1 MLLVKQRRCRTEQQT
16 DAQGAGGGDM
26 LGVLNS
32 LVTAVPFPAV
42 PGAAGQEVG
51 RALVLHPLRE
61 PQQHPHVVVCGF
73 GGVGGAGES
82 GSWRRSLF
90 LSLSSSPPFPFP
102 LPFPSSTSFMPS
114 SFVLYTPCSIFHSSP
129 PLSLFVHPFLS
140 SFLYPPSSSFI
151 LHPSVLHLPPSPS
164 TLPSSFILHLSLSSF
179 ALHPSSSSFILHSPS
194 SFILHPSLS
203 SFTLHPTPPHFQP
216 SPPILPSL
224 PLAGAPEKDPPP
236 LCPLDTVTPS
246 TPETFGSM

>member
-16 DAQGAGGGDM
+16 DAQGAGSGDT

-32 LVTAVPFPAV
+32 LVTAVPLPAV

-82 GSWRRSLF
+82 GSWRWSLF
-90 LSLSSSPPFPFP
+90 LSLSSSPPFPFS
-102 LPFPSSTSFMPS
+102 LPSLSFIHLLYAFILRSVHSMLHFSFFST
-114 SFVLYTPCSIFHSSP
+114 
-129 PLSLFVHPFLS
+129 SLFVHPFLS

>member
-16 DAQGAGGGDM
+16 DAQGAGGGDT

-82 GSWRRSLF
+82 RSWRWSLF
-90 LSLSSSPPFPFP
+90 LSLSSSPPFPFS
-102 LPFPSSTSFMPS
+102 LPSLSFIHLLYAFILRSVHSMLHFSFFSTSIFVRS
-114 SFVLYTPCSIFHSSP
+114 SFSFI
-129 PLSLFVHPFLS
+129 LSLSSILLLHPPSLC
-140 SFLYPPSSSFI
+140 PSSSPFTLHPPFI
-151 LHPSVLHLPPSPS
+151 FHPPSFSFILRPSIPHPPPPFSILLHPSSSILRFHPSPS
-164 TLPSSFILHLSLSSF
+164 TLPPHISSQ
-179 ALHPSSSSFILHSPS
+179 APPSSHHYPWQEHQRRIV
-194 SFILHPSLS
+194 
-203 SFTLHPTPPHFQP
+203 
-216 SPPILPSL
+216 LPSVPWTL
-224 PLAGAPEKDPPP
+224 
-236 LCPLDTVTPS
+236 
-246 TPETFGSM
+246 

>member
-82 GSWRRSLF
+82 GSWRWSLF

-129 PLSLFVHPFLS
+129 PLCSFILFFHPFFIL
-140 SFLYPPSSSFI
+140 PSSSFI

-179 ALHPSSSSFILHSPS
+179 APPSLILLLHSPFS
-194 SFILHPSLS
+194 FIPHPPSFAFILHPPPYP
-203 SFTLHPTPPHFQP
+203 PTFPAKPPH
-216 SPPILPSL
+216 PPITTLGRSTREGSSS
-224 PLAGAPEKDPPP
+224 PLSPGH
-236 LCPLDTVTPS
+236 CDTQHP
-246 TPETFGSM
+246 

>member
-16 DAQGAGGGDM
+16 DAQGAGGGDT

-82 GSWRRSLF
+82 RSWRWSLF
-90 LSLSSSPPFPFP
+90 LSLSSSPPFPFS
-102 LPFPSSTSFMPS
+102 LPSLSFIHLLYAFILRSVHSMLHFSFFSTSIFVRS
-114 SFVLYTPCSIFHSSP
+114 SFSFI
-129 PLSLFVHPFLS
+129 LSLFFHP
-140 SFLYPPSSSFI
+140 PPSSSIPLSFI
-151 LHPSVLHLPPSPS
+151 FPLHPPPSLHLSSSIFLFHPSPSIPHPPPPFSILLHPSSSILRFHPSPS
-164 TLPSSFILHLSLSSF
+164 TLPPHISSQ
-179 ALHPSSSSFILHSPS
+179 APPSSHHYPWQEHQRRIV
-194 SFILHPSLS
+194 
-203 SFTLHPTPPHFQP
+203 
-216 SPPILPSL
+216 LPSVPWTL
-224 PLAGAPEKDPPP
+224 
-236 LCPLDTVTPS
+236 
-246 TPETFGSM
+246 

>member
-16 DAQGAGGGDM
+16 DAQGAGGGDT

-32 LVTAVPFPAV
+32 LVAAVPLPAV

-82 GSWRRSLF
+82 GSWRWSLF

-129 PLSLFVHPFLS
+129 PLCSFILFFHPFFILHP
-140 SFLYPPSSSFI
+140 PPSSSIPLSFI
-151 LHPSVLHLPPSPS
+151 FPLHPPPS
-164 TLPSSFILHLSLSSF
+164 LHLSSSIF
-179 ALHPSSSSFILHSPS
+179 LFHPSPLHPSSSSSILHSPS
-194 SFILHPSLS
+194 SLILHPSLS

-236 LCPLDTVTPS
+236 LCALDTVTPS

>member
-82 GSWRRSLF
+82 GSWRWSLF

-129 PLSLFVHPFLS
+129 PLCSFILFFHPFFILHP
-140 SFLYPPSSSFI
+140 PPSSSIPLSFI
-151 LHPSVLHLPPSPS
+151 FPLHPPPSLHLSSSIFLFHPSPSIPHPPPSFSILLHPSSSILRFHPSPS
-164 TLPSSFILHLSLSSF
+164 TLPPHISSQ
-179 ALHPSSSSFILHSPS
+179 APPSSHHYPWQEHQRRIV
-194 SFILHPSLS
+194 
-203 SFTLHPTPPHFQP
+203 
-216 SPPILPSL
+216 LPSVPWTL
-224 PLAGAPEKDPPP
+224 
-236 LCPLDTVTPS
+236 
-246 TPETFGSM
+246 

>member
-16 DAQGAGGGDM
+16 DAQGAGGGDT

-82 GSWRRSLF
+82 GSWRWSLF

-140 SFLYPPSSSFI
+140 SFLYSSILLLHPPSLCPSSSPFTLHPPFIFHPPSFSFILRPPSLILLLHSPFSFI
-151 LHPSVLHLPPSPS
+151 LHPP
-164 TLPSSFILHLSLSSF
+164 SF
-179 ALHPSSSSFILHSPS
+179 A
-194 SFILHPSLS
+194 FILHPPPYP
-203 SFTLHPTPPHFQP
+203 PTFPAKPPH
-216 SPPILPSL
+216 PPITTLGRSTREGSSS
-224 PLAGAPEKDPPP
+224 PLSPGH
-236 LCPLDTVTPS
+236 CDTQHP
-246 TPETFGSM
+246 

>member
-82 GSWRRSLF
+82 GSWRWSLF

-140 SFLYPPSSSFI
+140 SFLYSSILLLHPPSLCPSSSPFTLHPPFI
-151 LHPSVLHLPPSPS
+151 FHPPSFSFILRPSIPHPPPPFSILLHPSSSILRFHPSPS
-164 TLPSSFILHLSLSSF
+164 TLPPHISSQ
-179 ALHPSSSSFILHSPS
+179 APPSSHHYPWQEHQRRIV
-194 SFILHPSLS
+194 
-203 SFTLHPTPPHFQP
+203 
-216 SPPILPSL
+216 LPSVPWTL
-224 PLAGAPEKDPPP
+224 
-236 LCPLDTVTPS
+236 
-246 TPETFGSM
+246 

>member
-140 SFLYPPSSSFI
+140 SFLYSSILLLHPPSLCPSSSPFI
-151 LHPSVLHLPPSPS
+151 LHPPFVFHPPSF
-164 TLPSSFILHLSLSSF
+164 SFILRPPSLI
-179 ALHPSSSSFILHSPS
+179 LLLHSPF
-194 SFILHPSLS
+194 SFIPHPPSFA
-203 SFTLHPTPPHFQP
+203 FTLHPPPYPPTFPAKPPH
-216 SPPILPSL
+216 PPITTLGRSTREGSSS
-224 PLAGAPEKDPPP
+224 PLSPGH
-236 LCPLDTVTPS
+236 CDTQHP
-246 TPETFGSM
+246 